1 MRAFAGSKPFR
12 SILLPQPPSS
22 PPTIT
27 TATGGVA
34 VIISDLRRSVGRR
47 TSSASLAQHSY
58 PT

>member
-12 SILLPQPPSS
+12 SNILPKPPSS
-22 PPTIT
+22 PVTIT
-27 TATGGVA
+27 TATGGMA

-47 TSSASLAQHSY
+47 TSSISLTQHPH